1 MSSVAVVLMVGVT
14 DGDASTVV
22 LVKVL
27 VKVLVLE
34 TTVVLQHS
42 PVHSGGHAQVFG
54 AVQLPPLRQPP
65 PLQ

>member
-1 MSSVAVVLMVGVT
+1 MTSVAVVVLMVGVT
-14 DGDASTVV
+14 DGDASTIV
-22 LVKVL
+22 LE
-27 VKVLVLE
+27 KVLVLE

>member
-1 MSSVAVVLMVGVT
+1 MSSVGVVVPMVDVT

-27 VKVLVLE
+27 LVLE